1 MSEEEEFI
9 PEIKVSKAKFFGIS
23 NKEGK
28 TVYTKSTMT
37 EDEKKLAEFM
47 IKLSKEN
54 SYDTL
59 TTIEITD
66 KVKNNS
72 FQLDFHFDDESIYPF
87 TITKYRPT
95 KYEITSQFIPCETLG
110 FIRISK

>member
-28 TVYTKSTMT
+28 TTYTKSTMT

-47 IKLSKEN
+47 IKLK
-54 SYDTL
+54 
-59 TTIEITD
+59 
-66 KVKNNS
+66 
-72 FQLDFHFDDESIYPF
+72 
-87 TITKYRPT
+87 
-95 KYEITSQFIPCETLG
+95 
-110 FIRISK
+110 